1 MNKRMV
7 PIQILKPRQNPILAP
22 QPLIPQP
29 VRQRLHRRGSIG
41 RRRRLHGSG
50 GGESRFRRNTG
61 AEMKRTGKFGGKGG
75 TGAEKMRKNGAGGI
89 REVEVAGGEAEE
101 GGGGDGGGF

>member
-1 MNKRMV
+1 
-7 PIQILKPRQNPILAP
+7 
-22 QPLIPQP
+22 
-29 VRQRLHRRGSIG
+29 
-41 RRRRLHGSG
+41 
-50 GGESRFRRNTG
+50 
-61 AEMKRTGKFGGKGG
+61 MKRTGKFGGKGG